1 MEGGKFHESG
11 LIVSGLAPRR
21 RDLDTGNRQQENPRS
36 LSNPYLDP
44 CQHRERRHL
53 SQNPARFPIFAA
65 RRAPRRSRTNETCWH
80 HTRIGALAECKRGR
94 TRPLSLPPP
103 SVLRRRR
110 VRRAQAQGELGM
122 RMESRWHRTQNLRH
136 AQGGQQTDRQRVQ
149 WRRRERPAASGQ
161 PGTSALVAPFFGFGS
176 LTDSSRVICTLAH
189 GGGRRTTRSRLL
201 PPT

>member
-1 MEGGKFHESG
+1 MAASAQPSPAAW
-11 LIVSGLAPRR
+11 L
-21 RDLDTGNRQQENPRS
+21 RS
-36 LSNPYLDP
+36 RSPTNTSTRANNCEP
-44 CQHRERRHL
+44 RRHL

-80 HTRIGALAECKRGR
+80 HTRIGALAECKQGR
-94 TRPLSLPPP
+94 TPQTEGRGLCPLAVAPSGRRP
-103 SVLRRRR
+103 SVHPSVEPRERI
-110 VRRAQAQGELGM
+110 VELGM